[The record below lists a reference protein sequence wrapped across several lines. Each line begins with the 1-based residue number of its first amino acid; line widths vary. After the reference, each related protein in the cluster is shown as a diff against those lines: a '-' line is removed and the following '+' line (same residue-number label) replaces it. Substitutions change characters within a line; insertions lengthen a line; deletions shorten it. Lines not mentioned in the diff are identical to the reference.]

1 MRNKFSHYLQNINI
15 LVTEQPVSSQR
26 MKNLYIKKMNV
37 GGIFYDMAKA
47 FD

>member
-1 MRNKFSHYLQNINI
+1 
-15 LVTEQPVSSQR
+15 

-47 FD
+47 FDWVNHYIVIN